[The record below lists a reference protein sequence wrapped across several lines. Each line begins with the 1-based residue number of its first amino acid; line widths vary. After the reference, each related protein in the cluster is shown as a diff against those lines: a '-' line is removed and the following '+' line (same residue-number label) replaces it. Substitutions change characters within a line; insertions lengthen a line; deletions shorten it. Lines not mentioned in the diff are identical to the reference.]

1 MSEEKEKYVEPIRS
15 KLFMDILKIVKKLN
29 LVKTDKDDYDHLSVT
44 YELEKLFNDLEQQK
58 AELLEFAK
66 EMRDIGMLNP
76 DRLPEYTDIIYHHA
90 NDLITRITG
99 GERDE

>member
-1 MSEEKEKYVEPIRS
+1 MNNEIENIINHIQPEEDSEKMLNYIEE
-15 KLFMDILKIVKKLN
+15 LK
-29 LVKTDKDDYDHLSVT
+29 
-44 YELEKLFNDLEQQK
+44 QQNK
-58 AELLEFAK
+58 ELLEFAK

-99 GERDE
+99 GER

>member
-1 MSEEKEKYVEPIRS
+1 MSEFKREFEEAFENEK
-15 KLFMDILKIVKKLN
+15 
-29 LVKTDKDDYDHLSVT
+29 
-44 YELEKLFNDLEQQK
+44 DLEITLSK
-58 AELLEFAK
+58 AMTYILYLERETQSLEEQNKELIEFAK
-66 EMRDIGMLNP
+66 EMREIGKLNP

>member
-1 MSEEKEKYVEPIRS
+1 MDKLKKEIE
-15 KLFMDILKIVKKLN
+15 LLK
-29 LVKTDKDDYDHLSVT
+29 
-44 YELEKLFNDLEQQK
+44 QQNK
-58 AELLEFAK
+58 ELLEFAK
-66 EMRDIGMLNP
+66 EMRDIGMLNH

>member
-1 MSEEKEKYVEPIRS
+1 MSEARERYYNEKIAVDEICGKLVTDYVNE
-15 KLFMDILKIVKKLN
+15 LK
-29 LVKTDKDDYDHLSVT
+29 
-44 YELEKLFNDLEQQK
+44 QQNK
-58 AELLEFAK
+58 ELLEFAK

>member
-1 MSEEKEKYVEPIRS
+1 MDKLKKEIE
-15 KLFMDILKIVKKLN
+15 LLK
-29 LVKTDKDDYDHLSVT
+29 
-44 YELEKLFNDLEQQK
+44 QQNK
-58 AELLEFAK
+58 ELLEFAK

-99 GERDE
+99 VIL

>member
-1 MSEEKEKYVEPIRS
+1 MNNEIENIISHIQPEEDSEKMLNYIEE
-15 KLFMDILKIVKKLN
+15 LK
-29 LVKTDKDDYDHLSVT
+29 
-44 YELEKLFNDLEQQK
+44 QQNK
-58 AELLEFAK
+58 ELLKFAK

-99 GERDE
+99 GER

>member
-1 MSEEKEKYVEPIRS
+1 MDKLKKEIE
-15 KLFMDILKIVKKLN
+15 LLK
-29 LVKTDKDDYDHLSVT
+29 
-44 YELEKLFNDLEQQK
+44 QQK
-58 AELLEFAK
+58 AELIEFAK
-66 EMRDIGMLNP
+66 EMREIGMLNP